1 MKLVS
6 FFVALVVVLLIVN
19 AAPSAQQSDLSSLQ
33 FGKLSISKTGV
44 LSINGQSLQYIL
56 VPEDKYPAE
65 LSGMALVDISAQ
77 IYVARF
83 FEPSGIG
90 VEGFFDVC
98 FQVKGKEITT
108 ALVQNAGSLERIGGV
123 ADGVIDVEALL
134 IREAWGKRQ
143 PQQAALPAAVHPFGY
158 VEEGSRDQLAAAQD
172 ADSTGLLH
180 NE

>member
-65 LSGMALVDISAQ
+65 LRGMALVDISAQ

-123 ADGVIDVEALL
+123 SYAKSCSYIFDSEKQVLLKTDFVETKPLEISL
-134 IREAWGKRQ
+134 TNHLKPYSGQIK
-143 PQQAALPAAVHPFGY
+143 
-158 VEEGSRDQLAAAQD
+158 
-172 ADSTGLLH
+172 
-180 NE
+180 